1 MDKLR
6 LKYSVFTE
14 EEICLPHFPFR
25 QKNTY
30 VSIYDIRTK
39 LIAASTVIWYLK
51 ETSFCSY
58 QIENNVDMFYLRLN
72 WMLLN

>member
-1 MDKLR
+1 MLSYKYVNYASTIQEIKHAPHFTYRLVMDKLR

-39 LIAASTVIWYLK
+39 LIAASTVI
-51 ETSFCSY
+51 
-58 QIENNVDMFYLRLN
+58 
-72 WMLLN
+72 